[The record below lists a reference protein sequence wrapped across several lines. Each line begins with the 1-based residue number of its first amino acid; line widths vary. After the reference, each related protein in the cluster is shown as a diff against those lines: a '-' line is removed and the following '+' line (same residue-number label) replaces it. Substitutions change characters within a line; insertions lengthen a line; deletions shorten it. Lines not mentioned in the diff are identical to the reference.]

1 LAAVGCTEFGR
12 HPTTPAAPK
21 SCARAPSSSWCLPR
35 V

>member
-21 SCARAPSSSWCLPR
+21 SCARAVL
-35 V
+35 VLMFTEG